1 MNKNIPVLTTKKID
15 RIIEMAWEDRTPFA
29 DIKEQFGLLE
39 KEVISIMKKNLKR
52 NSFLKWRKRVRGRKT
67 KIERVSDRFK
77 STMKKT

>member
-1 MNKNIPVLTTKKID
+1 MSKNIQVLTTQNIC
-15 RIIEMAWEDRTPFA
+15 RINQKAGDERTPFA

-52 NSFLKWRKRVRGRKT
+52 NSFLKWRQRVRGRKT

-77 STMKKT
+77 SKMQKT

>member
-1 MNKNIPVLTTKKID
+1 MLNEEDKN

-52 NSFLKWRKRVRGRKT
+52 KKKRRNNFYNAVY
-67 KIERVSDRFK
+67 S
-77 STMKKT
+77 